1 VERIQVLPIKNTLT
15 GLRYSLAAP
24 FSKVYSI
31 KRRWLRERDE
41 WEALGIAQTDM
52 RRKIYSVPHTGAV
65 CITVS
70 KCANTTLKFMLHG
83 PDMDDPR
90 GVHAK
95 DHLLT
100 RLIDS
105 GLTLNDLSDGSKK
118 IFTFARHPV
127 SRFWSGY
134 LTRVFDRRKPN
145 AITLVISSR
154 FKLPIS
160 NTYPPETVLE
170 YIRSTSPIDID
181 EHLRPQ
187 WACTGIERLPIN
199 FIGRVETMNHDVMKL
214 LEMGYLDQGQAQRY
228 QHLNKSSTRDIPDKA
243 RIDKIIRDVYAK
255 DMELFGYE

>member
-1 VERIQVLPIKNTLT
+1 
-15 GLRYSLAAP
+15 
-24 FSKVYSI
+24 
-31 KRRWLRERDE
+31 
-41 WEALGIAQTDM
+41 M

-83 PDMDDPR
+83 PDMNDPR

-100 RLIDS
+100 RLVDS
-105 GLTLNDLSDGSKK
+105 GLTLNDLLDGSRK
-118 IFTFARHPV
+118 IFTFSRHPV
-127 SRFWSGY
+127 SRFWSAY
-134 LTRVFDRRKPN
+134 FMKRFNPRKPN
-145 AITLVISSR
+145 AFSLSISSR
-154 FKLPIS
+154 MNLPIS
-160 NTYPPETVLE
+160 DTYPPETVLE
-170 YIRSTSPIDID
+170 YIQASSPVDID

-199 FIGRVETMNHDVMKL
+199 FIGRVETMNDDVMKL
-214 LEMGYLDQGQAQRY
+214 FEMGYLDQGQVQRF
-228 QHLNKSSTRDIPDKA
+228 QHLNRSKDREIPDKT